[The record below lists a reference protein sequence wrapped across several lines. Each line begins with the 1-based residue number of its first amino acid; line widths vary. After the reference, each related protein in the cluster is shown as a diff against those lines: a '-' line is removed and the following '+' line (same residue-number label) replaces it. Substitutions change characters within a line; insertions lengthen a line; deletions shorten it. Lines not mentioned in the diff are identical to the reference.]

1 MNKRNHPI
9 IALLLILCL
18 LAQGMILSADG
29 CAMPADGGFD
39 HHGGAAAHAVVFGA
53 DHGHQT
59 HSGDGTASTAHSC
72 HCYHVPG
79 FFPLPR
85 QSAAIAYRLNE
96 GRIPAGFQHLAYAGP
111 ALLVE
116 LRPPIV

>member
-1 MNKRNHPI
+1 MNKRNHPF
-9 IALLLILCL
+9 IAFLLILCL
-18 LAQGMILSADG
+18 LAQGMVLSADG
-29 CAMPADGGFD
+29 CAAPADGGLD
-39 HHGGAAAHAVVFGA
+39 HHGGAAAHAVVSGA
-53 DHGHQT
+53 DQGHP
-59 HSGDGTASTAHSC
+59 GDGAACAVHCC
-72 HCYHVPG
+72 HCYHVTG

-85 QSAAIAYRLNE
+85 HPAALAYLLDE